1 MSENDVYAARKLAE
15 GYPNLGALAHE
26 HFVGTQ
32 SARADDEP
40 RVDRLLR
47 LMGRLIY
54 LEPGQRVCVI
64 GCGPVPQIMGVLS
77 DRGFD
82 VSGVEPVVSFVNEAN
97 AYLGRD
103 AVLVGAAECIPLP
116 TASQHVVFFENV
128 LEHVESPV
136 RSLEEI
142 YRVLMPGGIVLLTT
156 TNRQRISLSGDNG
169 EYNVRFFNWLP
180 RLVQESFVFS
190 HLHYRP
196 SLANYTERPAVHW
209 FSYADLCALGRHAGF
224 AQFYSL
230 LDLRRRTDVPLS
242 GSFLKRWLLGSPVL
256 ETMQRSPWLRS
267 LALTQ
272 IGADIIML
280 KRGTLPAVAGG
291 TDLAGLA

>member
-1 MSENDVYAARKLAE
+1 MPANDVYANRKLAE

-32 SARADDEP
+32 TARVDDEP
-40 RVDRLLR
+40 RVSGLLR
-47 LMGRLIY
+47 LMGRLVG

-64 GCGPVPQIMGVLS
+64 GCGPVPQIMRVLG

-156 TNRQRISLSGDNG
+156 TNRQRVRLSGDNG
-169 EYNVRFFNWLP
+169 EYNVRFYNWLP
-180 RLVQESFVFS
+180 RLVKESYVFS

-209 FSYADLCALGRHAGF
+209 FSFADLCALGRHAGF

-230 LDLRRRTDVPLS
+230 LDLRRREDVPLTANP
-242 GSFLKRWLLGSPVL
+242 LKRWLLGSRMLDMV
-256 ETMQRSPWLRS
+256 QHSPWLRS
-267 LALTQ
+267 MALTQ
-272 IGADIIML
+272 MGADIIML
-280 KRGTLPAVAGG
+280 KRGTLPPVSGEPASEPA
-291 TDLAGLA
+291 

>member
-1 MSENDVYAARKLAE
+1 MSERDVYATRKLAE

-40 RVDRLLR
+40 RVDRVLR
-47 LMGRLIY
+47 LMGRLIR
-54 LEPGQRVCVI
+54 LEPAQRVCVI
-64 GCGPVPQIMGVLS
+64 GCGPVPQIMRVLAN
-77 DRGFD
+77 RGFD

-116 TASQHVVFFENV
+116 TGSQHVVFFENV

-156 TNRQRISLSGDNG
+156 TNRLRVSLSGENG

-180 RLVQESFVFS
+180 RLVQESYVFS

-196 SLANYTERPAVHW
+196 SLANFTERPAVHW
-209 FSYADLCALGRHAGF
+209 FSYADLCALGRQAGF

-230 LDLRRRTDVPLS
+230 LDLRRRADVPLT
-242 GSFLKRWLLGSPVL
+242 GNPLKRWLLGSRLL
-256 ETMQRSPWLRS
+256 ETVQHSPWLRS

-272 IGADIIML
+272 VGADIIML
-280 KRGTLPAVAGG
+280 KRGTLPSVAGEPAA
-291 TDLAGLA
+291 LA

>member
-47 LMGRLIY
+47 LMSRLIH
-54 LEPGQRVCVI
+54 LERGQRVCVI
-64 GCGPVPQIMGVLS
+64 GCGPVPQIMGVLAE
-77 DRGFD
+77 RGFD

-142 YRVLMPGGIVLLTT
+142 YRVLMPGGVVLLTT
-156 TNRQRISLSGDNG
+156 TNRHRVSLTGENG
-169 EYNVRFFNWLP
+169 EYNVPFFNWLP
-180 RLVQESFVFS
+180 RLVKESYVFS

-196 SLANYTERPAVHW
+196 SLANFTERPAVHW
-209 FSYADLCALGRHAGF
+209 FSYGDLCALGRQAGF

-230 LDLRRRTDVPLS
+230 LDLRRRSDVPGTANPIKKL
-242 GSFLKRWLLGSPVL
+242 LLGSRLLDTVK
-256 ETMQRSPWLRS
+256 QSPWLRA

-272 IGADIIML
+272 MGGDIIMV
-280 KRGTLPAVAGG
+280 KRGTLERLAPVHCEPGAV
-291 TDLAGLA
+291 

>member
-1 MSENDVYAARKLAE
+1 MSGNDVYATRKLAE

-47 LMGRLIY
+47 LMGRLIH

-116 TASQHVVFFENV
+116 TESQHVVFFENV

-242 GSFLKRWLLGSPVL
+242 GSVLKRWLLGSRVL